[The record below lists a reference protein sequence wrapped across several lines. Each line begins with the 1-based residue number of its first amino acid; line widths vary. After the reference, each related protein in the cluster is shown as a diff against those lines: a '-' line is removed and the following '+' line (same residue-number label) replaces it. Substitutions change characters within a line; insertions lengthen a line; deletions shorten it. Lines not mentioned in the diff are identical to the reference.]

1 MNDDSTSDAYGDT
14 CSSWYDSYESPGSYG
29 CDGGYNDDDF
39 DAAAQCC
46 ACQGAASPGD
56 DDVVDSPHAGDKLA
70 QAKLDYIE
78 TSETKANT
86 PVNNN
91 GSRDDCG
98 GTGPDVGCDGVCFSG
113 LEDLGCGCDE
123 GPLNGDGCC
132 YDIAADCSG
141 TCGGDAFTDCADQC
155 AAGSYAG
162 WIGDGYCDDGTYGLY
177 FDCDEFD
184 CDAGDCLDSCGD
196 CSGEIGRAH
205 V

>member
-29 CDGGYNDDDF
+29 CEGGYNDDDF

-46 ACQGAASPGD
+46 VCQGAASPGG
-56 DDVVDSPHAGDKLA
+56 DDVVDSPHAGEKLA

-78 TSETKANT
+78 TSETKINT
-86 PVNNN
+86 PVNG

-113 LEDLGCGCDE
+113 LEIDE
-123 GPLNGDGCC
+123 CGDG
-132 YDIAADCSG
+132 
-141 TCGGDAFTDCADQC
+141 GGDDGDD
-155 AAGSYAG
+155 GG
-162 WIGDGYCDDGTYGLY
+162 GDDGGGDGDD
-177 FDCDEFD
+177 DDD
-184 CDAGDCLDSCGD
+184 DD
-196 CSGEIGRAH
+196 EIGRAH